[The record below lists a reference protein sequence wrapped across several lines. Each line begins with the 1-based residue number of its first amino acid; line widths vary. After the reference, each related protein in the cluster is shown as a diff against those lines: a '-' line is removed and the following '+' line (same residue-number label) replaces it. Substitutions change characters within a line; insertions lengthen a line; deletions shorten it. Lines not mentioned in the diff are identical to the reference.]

1 MKSKT
6 KHNTAHIYRKQT
18 GGCQRWGGGASEMGK
33 GVQKVQPSSYKSW
46 DVMYSTATMINKA
59 VFYI

>member
-1 MKSKT
+1 M
-6 KHNTAHIYRKQT
+6 
-18 GGCQRWGGGASEMGK
+18 GGGASEMGK